1 MVCPNCNYL
10 ETTDA
15 KYCSSCGQTFGANKP
30 TVREF
35 FRDFFDH
42 VLSLDSSFFRTL
54 KKIWIPGQLTIDYF
68 NGLRKRYYHPLRLF
82 FFLLVIHLG
91 VLGGLIPYDRIFEEI
106 NNQTNDILTR
116 QKIRTE
122 LARHAESGQ
131 SRVSRMALDSLMSWF
146 DIDTASAPRP
156 DTPGTRRISILGFQN
171 LDPED
176 VVLLPVDSI
185 VAKYKISSFWTK
197 LMVGQ
202 AKKFTLDPKGM
213 VRFIIGNISWMMI
226 VMIPIL
232 ALFMKVQFL
241 RGKRYLIEHLF
252 FLYHWHA
259 FSFLIVSLLVLL
271 FRNFI
276 ETAWLPVMVAVI
288 LYGLIAWIRYYRQGI
303 FWSVLKFFTLGVA
316 YLILFSFFI
325 FFTALISFGFY

>member
-1 MVCPNCNYL
+1 MVCPNCNYR

-15 KYCSSCGQTFGANKP
+15 KYCSSCGQTFGADKP

-35 FRDFFDH
+35 LSDFFDH

-68 NGLRKRYYHPLRLF
+68 NGLRKRYYHPLRFF

-91 VLGGLIPYDRIFEEI
+91 VLSGLIPYDRIFDEV

-116 QKIRTE
+116 HKIRTE

-131 SRVSRMALDSLMSWF
+131 TRVSRMAIDSLMSWF
-146 DIDTASAPRP
+146 NIDTSNAPGP
-156 DTPGTRRISILGFQN
+156 DSIGTRRISVLGFQN

-176 VVLLPVDSI
+176 VVLLPIDSI
-185 VAKYKISSFWTK
+185 TAKYDISSFWTT
-197 LMVGQ
+197 LMVGK
-202 AKKFTLDPKGM
+202 AKKFMLDPKGM
-213 VRFIIGNISWMMI
+213 FRFIIGNFSWMMI

-271 FRNFI
+271 FRDFI
-276 ETAWLPVMVAVI
+276 EFFWLPVMVTVI

-303 FWSVLKFFTLGVA
+303 IRSVFKFFTLGLA
-316 YLILFSFFI
+316 YLVLFSFFI

>member
-1 MVCPNCNYL
+1 MVCPNCNYR

-30 TVREF
+30 TVKEF
-35 FRDFFDH
+35 FHDFFDH
-42 VLSLDSSFFRTL
+42 ILSLDSGFFRTL

-122 LARHAESGQ
+122 LARHTESGQ
-131 SRVSRMALDSLMSWF
+131 NRVSRMALDSLMSWF
-146 DIDTASAPRP
+146 NIDTSGNSRP
-156 DTPGTRRISILGFQN
+156 DSLNSLRISVLGFQN

-176 VVLLPVDSI
+176 VVLLPIDSI
-185 VAKYKISSFWTK
+185 VAKYKVSSFWTK
-197 LMVGQ
+197 LMIGQ
-202 AKKFTLDPKGM
+202 VKKFMLDPKGM

-276 ETAWLPVMVAVI
+276 EAAWVPVLVTVI

-303 FWSVLKFFTLGVA
+303 FRSVFKFFTLGMV
-316 YLILFSFFI
+316 YIILFFFFI